1 MLDKL
6 HRCVEGFGGY
16 DSGTAA
22 GGAKEGEGKGKVG
35 AVAEEEH
42 DDVALADVDVVKVG
56 DDATISMMDIDVG
69 EGDVIV
75 DFDEVW
81 VVVEW

>member
-1 MLDKL
+1 MRYDEAG
-6 HRCVEGFGGY
+6 VGGNG
-16 DSGTAA
+16 DSGGDSGATA
-22 GGAKEGEGKGKVG
+22 GGVEEGKGKVG